1 MIRYGFCRRLK
12 PWSNNASSLFFLS
25 INFYRMK
32 INFKQPR
39 YILPLLALPFLC
51 LFFYVYSNSRGKEK
65 QEVPVDGMNGQ
76 IADISDQVRERGLS
90 GKLDAY
96 RDRYKASDGYS
107 GINPISEE
115 VIRDTVLRSGYS
127 DAEKQSLDSIAASL
141 KSGAGGYR
149 NRNDPVGYPGR
160 QISVA
165 KNALPVKNHSSSM
178 NAQDQQMAKALS
190 DLAAARKSVDRVDQ
204 KDRLPTQSAVDPMEI
219 FRKQMSYMDSVSKE
233 NDPAFQE
240 ENKRKAELSRLRQLQ
255 ESADRNSLRVK
266 PAGDI
271 LGKASLQ
278 VKALVDQDVTAL
290 AGSRIRIRLLED
302 MMVGEVRVPSGS
314 FLYAVVTGFSDQR
327 IKLSIS
333 SVHYAGKILPVKLEV
348 YDLDGLAGLYVPS
361 SFFREF
367 SKNIGGESIQGVSV
381 SSASGQQF
389 LMSTVDRLFQSTSS
403 AISGLIKK
411 NRAKV
416 KYSTYVLLID
426 AASLQ

>member
-1 MIRYGFCRRLK
+1 
-12 PWSNNASSLFFLS
+12 
-25 INFYRMK
+25 MK

-51 LFFYVYSNSRGKEK
+51 LFFYVYSNSSGKK
-65 QEVPVDGMNGQ
+65 NQEAPMDGMNGQ
-76 IADISDQVRERGLS
+76 TADISDQVRDRGLS

-127 DAEKQSLDSIAASL
+127 DSEKRSLDSIASSL

-149 NRNDPVGYPGR
+149 IRNDPASGYLGSTVP
-160 QISVA
+160 ISRT
-165 KNALPVKNHSSSM
+165 SSIIRGTDHHPTM
-178 NAQDQQMAKALS
+178 NAQDKQMAKALS
-190 DLAAARKSVDRVDQ
+190 DLAAARKSVDRVEQ
-204 KDRLPTQSAVDPMEI
+204 KDRLTAQSTADPMEI
-219 FRKQMSYMDSVSKE
+219 FRKQMSYMDSVSRQ

-240 ENKRKAELSRLRQLQ
+240 EIKRKAESLRLEELQ

-266 PAGDI
+266 PAGDVQ
-271 LGKASLQ
+271 GTASLQ
-278 VKALVDQDVTAL
+278 IKALIDQDITAF
-290 AGSRIRIRLLED
+290 AGSRVRIRLMED
-302 MMVGEVRVPSGS
+302 MMVGEVRVPNGS
-314 FLYAVVTGFSDQR
+314 FLYAMVSGFSDQR
-327 IKLSIS
+327 IKLSIV
-333 SVHYAGKILPVKLEV
+333 SVRYAGKILPVKLEV

-361 SFFREF
+361 SLFRAF
-367 SKNIGGESIQGVSV
+367 SKNIGGESIQGVPV

-403 AISGLIKK
+403 VISGLIKK
-411 NRAKV
+411 NRAKL

-426 AASLQ
+426 AAGLK

>member
-1 MIRYGFCRRLK
+1 
-12 PWSNNASSLFFLS
+12 
-25 INFYRMK
+25 MK

-51 LFFYVYSNSRGKEK
+51 LFFYVYSNSLGKEK
-65 QEVPVDGMNGQ
+65 QEAPMDGMNGQ
-76 IADISDQVRERGLS
+76 IADISDQVRDRGLS

-127 DAEKQSLDSIAASL
+127 DSEKRSLDSIASYL

-149 NRNDPVGYPGR
+149 IRNDPASGYLGSTAAINR
-160 QISVA
+160 T
-165 KNALPVKNHSSSM
+165 SSIVRGTDHHPTM
-178 NAQDQQMAKALS
+178 NAQDKQMAKALS
-190 DLAAARKSVDRVDQ
+190 DLAAARKSVDRVEQ
-204 KDRLPTQSAVDPMEI
+204 KDRLTAQSTADPMEV
-219 FRKQMSYMDSVSKE
+219 FRKQMSYMDSVSKQ

-240 ENKRKAELSRLRQLQ
+240 EIKRKAESLRLKELQ

-266 PAGDI
+266 PAGDV
-271 LGKASLQ
+271 LGKASVQ
-278 VKALVDQDVTAL
+278 IKALIDQDITAF
-290 AGSRIRIRLLED
+290 AGSRVRIRLMED
-302 MMVGEVRVPSGS
+302 MMVGEVRVPNGS
-314 FLYAVVTGFSDQR
+314 FLYAMVSGFSDQR
-327 IKLSIS
+327 IKLSIV
-333 SVHYAGKILPVKLEV
+333 SVHFAGKILPVKLEV

-367 SKNIGGESIQGVSV
+367 SKNIGGESIQGVPV

-403 AISGLIKK
+403 AISGLLKK

-426 AASLQ
+426 AAGLQ

>member
-1 MIRYGFCRRLK
+1 
-12 PWSNNASSLFFLS
+12 
-25 INFYRMK
+25 MK

-51 LFFYVYSNSRGKEK
+51 LFFYVYSSSSGKEN
-65 QEVPVDGMNGQ
+65 QQNPASGMNGQ

-107 GINPISEE
+107 GISPISEE

-127 DAEKQSLDSIAASL
+127 DAEKRSLDSIAASL
-141 KSGAGGYR
+141 KSGAGSYR
-149 NRNDPVGYPGR
+149 IRNDPTGYAGS
-160 QISVA
+160 QIPVA
-165 KNALPVKNHSSSM
+165 RSSSAAKVSNYNGAM
-178 NAQDQQMAKALS
+178 DAQDKQMAKALS
-190 DLAAARKSVDRVDQ
+190 DLAAARKSVDRVEH
-204 KDRLPTQSAVDPMEI
+204 KDRLSAQSAADPMEV
-219 FRKQMSYMDSVSKE
+219 FRKQMSYMDSVSKQ
-233 NDPAFQE
+233 NDPAFRE
-240 ENKRKAELSRLRQLQ
+240 ENKRKEESLRLKQLQ
-255 ESADRNSLRVK
+255 ESSDRNSLRVK

-271 LGKASLQ
+271 QGKVSLQ
-278 VKALVDQDVTAL
+278 VKALVDQDVTAR

-302 MMVGEVRVPSGS
+302 MMVGEIRVASGS
-314 FLYAVVTGFSDQR
+314 LLYAMVSGFSDQR

-348 YDLDGLAGLYVPS
+348 YDLDGLAGLYVPA

-367 SKNIGGESIQGVSV
+367 SKNIGGESIQGVSL

-426 AASLQ
+426 AAGLQ

>member
-1 MIRYGFCRRLK
+1 
-12 PWSNNASSLFFLS
+12 
-25 INFYRMK
+25 MK

-51 LFFYVYSNSRGKEK
+51 LFFYVYSNSSDKKK
-65 QEVPVDGMNGQ
+65 QEVPADGMNGQ
-76 IADISDQVRERGLS
+76 IADISDQVRDRELS

-115 VIRDTVLRSGYS
+115 VIRETVLRSGYS
-127 DAEKQSLDSIAASL
+127 DAEKRSLDSIAASL
-141 KSGAGGYR
+141 KSGTEGYR
-149 NRNDPVGYPGR
+149 IRNDP
-160 QISVA
+160 A
-165 KNALPVKNHSSSM
+165 KYAGSQTQVTRNTSAARVRNYNGAM
-178 NAQDQQMAKALS
+178 NAQDKQMAKALS
-190 DLAAARKSVDRVDQ
+190 DLAAARKSVDRVEQ
-204 KDRLPTQSAVDPMEI
+204 KDRLTAQSAADPMEI
-219 FRKQMSYMDSVSKE
+219 FRKQMSYMDSVSRQ

-240 ENKRKAELSRLRQLQ
+240 ENKKKSEALRIKQLQ
-255 ESADRNSLRVK
+255 ESSDLNSLRVK
-266 PAGDI
+266 PAVNI
-271 LGKASLQ
+271 EGKASLQ
-278 VKALVDQDVTAL
+278 IKALIDQDVTAF
-290 AGSRIRIRLLED
+290 AGSRIRIRLMED

-314 FLYAVVTGFSDQR
+314 FLYAMVSGFSDQR
-327 IKLSIS
+327 IKLSIV
-333 SVHYAGKILPVKLEV
+333 SVHYAAKILPVKLEV

-411 NRAKV
+411 NKAKV

-426 AASLQ
+426 AAGLQ

>member
-1 MIRYGFCRRLK
+1 
-12 PWSNNASSLFFLS
+12 
-25 INFYRMK
+25 MK

-39 YILPLLALPFLC
+39 YVLPLLALPFLC
-51 LFFYVYSNSRGKEK
+51 LFFYVYSNSSGKEK
-65 QEVPVDGMNGQ
+65 QQAPADGMNGQ
-76 IADISDQVRERGLS
+76 IADISDQVRDRELS

-127 DAEKQSLDSIAASL
+127 NAEKRSLDSIATSL
-141 KSGAGGYR
+141 KTGTGGYR
-149 NRNDPVGYPGR
+149 IRNDPNVYAGS
-160 QISVA
+160 QIPVA
-165 KNALPVKNHSSSM
+165 RSGSAAKVSNYNGGM
-178 NAQDQQMAKALS
+178 NAQDKQMAKALS
-190 DLAAARKSVDRVDQ
+190 DLAATRKSVDRVEQ
-204 KDRLPTQSAVDPMEI
+204 KDRLTAQSAADPMEI
-219 FRKQMSYMDSVSKE
+219 FRKQMSYMDSVAKQ

-240 ENKRKAELSRLRQLQ
+240 ENRKKAELLRLKELQ

-266 PAGDI
+266 PAGNI
-271 LGKASLQ
+271 QGKASLQ
-278 VKALVDQDVTAL
+278 IKAFIDQDVTAF
-290 AGSRIRIRLLED
+290 AGSRIRIRLMED
-302 MMVGEVRVPSGS
+302 MMVGEVRVPGGS
-314 FLYAVVTGFSDQR
+314 FLYAMVSGFSDQR
-327 IKLSIS
+327 IKLSIV

-426 AASLQ
+426 AAGLQ

>member
-1 MIRYGFCRRLK
+1 
-12 PWSNNASSLFFLS
+12 
-25 INFYRMK
+25 MK

-39 YILPLLALPFLC
+39 YILPLLGLPFLC
-51 LFFYVYSNSRGKEK
+51 LFFYVYSNSSGKEK
-65 QEVPVDGMNGQ
+65 QEVPADGMNGQ
-76 IADISDQVRERGLS
+76 IADISDQVRDRGLS

-96 RDRYKASDGYS
+96 RDRYKSSDGYS

-127 DAEKQSLDSIAASL
+127 DAEKRSLDSIAASL
-141 KSGAGGYR
+141 KTGAVGYRIRSDPAGGY
-149 NRNDPVGYPGR
+149 VGRKTTLGR
-160 QISVA
+160 
-165 KNALPVKNHSSSM
+165 SSSISREADHHPAM
-178 NAQDQQMAKALS
+178 NAQDREMVKALS
-190 DLAAARKSVDRVDQ
+190 DLADARKSVDRVEH
-204 KDRLPTQSAVDPMEI
+204 KDRITAQSATDPMEI
-219 FRKQMSYMDSVSKE
+219 FRKQMSYMDSVSKQ
-233 NDPAFQE
+233 NDPVFQE
-240 ENKRKAELSRLRQLQ
+240 ENKRKAESLRLKQLQ
-255 ESADRNSLRVK
+255 ESSNRNSIRVK

-271 LGKASLQ
+271 QDKASLQ
-278 VKALVDQDVTAL
+278 IKALVDQDITAF
-290 AGSRIRIRLLED
+290 AGSRIRIRLMED
-302 MMVGEVRVPSGS
+302 MMVGEVKVPSS
-314 FLYAVVTGFSDQR
+314 SLLYAMVSGFSDQR

-426 AASLQ
+426 AAGLQ

>member
-1 MIRYGFCRRLK
+1 
-12 PWSNNASSLFFLS
+12 
-25 INFYRMK
+25 MK

-51 LFFYVYSNSRGKEK
+51 LFFYVYSNSSAKEST
-65 QEVPVDGMNGQ
+65 EVPADGMNGQ
-76 IADISDQVRERGLS
+76 IADISDQVRDRGLS

-127 DAEKQSLDSIAASL
+127 DAEKRSLDSIAISL
-141 KSGAGGYR
+141 KPGNSGYR
-149 NRNDPVGYPGR
+149 IRNDPATGYARVSASVGR
-160 QISVA
+160 QSPLSRSSDHASVM
-165 KNALPVKNHSSSM
+165 SD
-178 NAQDQQMAKALS
+178 QDKQMAKALA
-190 DLAAARKSVDRVDQ
+190 DLASARKSVDRVEQ
-204 KDRLPTQSAVDPMEI
+204 KDRLSVQVAADPMDV
-219 FRKQMSYMDSVSKE
+219 FRKQMSYMDSISKQ

-240 ENKRKAELSRLRQLQ
+240 EHRKQLESLRLKKLQ

-266 PAGDI
+266 PSGYGSD
-271 LGKASLQ
+271 KTSLQ
-278 VKALVDQDVTAL
+278 IKALIDQDVTAL

-302 MMVGEVRVPSGS
+302 MQVGEVLVPGGS
-314 FLYAVVTGFSDQR
+314 FLYAMVVGFSDQR
-327 IKLSIS
+327 IRLSIS
-333 SVHYAGKILPVKLEV
+333 SVYYAGKILPVKLEI
-348 YDLDGLAGLYVPS
+348 YDLDGLAGLYVPA

-411 NRAKV
+411 NRAKI
-416 KYSTYVLLID
+416 KYSTHVLLID
-426 AASLQ
+426 TAGMQ

>member
-1 MIRYGFCRRLK
+1 
-12 PWSNNASSLFFLS
+12 
-25 INFYRMK
+25 MK

-51 LFFYVYSNSRGKEK
+51 LFFYVYSNSSGKKK
-65 QEVPVDGMNGQ
+65 QEVPIDGMNGQ
-76 IADISDQVRERGLS
+76 IADISDQVRDRGLS

-115 VIRDTVLRSGYS
+115 VIRETVLRSGYS
-127 DAEKQSLDSIAASL
+127 DAEKRSLDSIAASL
-141 KSGAGGYR
+141 KSAAGGYR
-149 NRNDPVGYPGR
+149 IRNDPAGYAGS
-160 QISVA
+160 QTSVRRNTSSA
-165 KNALPVKNHSSSM
+165 KVSNYNGAM
-178 NAQDQQMAKALS
+178 NAQDKQMAKALS
-190 DLAAARKSVDRVDQ
+190 DLAAARKSVDRVEQ
-204 KDRLPTQSAVDPMEI
+204 KDRLSTQSAADPMEV
-219 FRKQMSYMDSVSKE
+219 FRKQMSYMDSVSKQ

-240 ENKRKAELSRLRQLQ
+240 ENKRQAASLRLKQLQ

-271 LGKASLQ
+271 QGKASLQ
-278 VKALVDQDVTAL
+278 IKALIDQDVTAF
-290 AGSRIRIRLLED
+290 AGSRIRIRLMED
-302 MMVGEVRVPSGS
+302 MMVGEVKVPGGS
-314 FLYAVVTGFSDQR
+314 FLYAMVSGFSDQR
-327 IKLSIS
+327 IKLSIV
-333 SVHYAGKILPVKLEV
+333 SVHFAGKILPVKLEV

-411 NRAKV
+411 NKAKV

-426 AASLQ
+426 AAGLQ

>member
-1 MIRYGFCRRLK
+1 
-12 PWSNNASSLFFLS
+12 
-25 INFYRMK
+25 MK

-51 LFFYVYSNSRGKEK
+51 LFFYVYSSSSGKEN
-65 QEVPVDGMNGQ
+65 QQTPASGMNGQ

-107 GINPISEE
+107 GINPISQE

-127 DAEKQSLDSIAASL
+127 DAEKQSLDSIAAL
-141 KSGAGGYR
+141 LNSGAGSYR
-149 NRNDPVGYPGR
+149 IRNDPATGYLGGQRPLTR
-160 QISVA
+160 SS
-165 KNALPVKNHSSSM
+165 PVTKVKDDNGAM
-178 NAQDQQMAKALS
+178 NAQDKQMAKALS
-190 DLAAARKSVDRVDQ
+190 DLAAARKSVDRMEH
-204 KDRLPTQSAVDPMEI
+204 KDRLSAQSAADPMEV
-219 FRKQMSYMDSVSKE
+219 FRNQMSYMDSVSKQ

-240 ENKRKAELSRLRQLQ
+240 ENKRKEESLRLKQLQ
-255 ESADRNSLRVK
+255 ESSDRNSLRVK
-266 PAGDI
+266 PAGDVQ
-271 LGKASLQ
+271 GKVSLQ

-314 FLYAVVTGFSDQR
+314 LLYAMVSGFSDQR

-333 SVHYAGKILPVKLEV
+333 SVHFAGKIFPVKLEV
-348 YDLDGLAGLYVPS
+348 YDLDGLSGLYVPS

-367 SKNIGGESIQGVSV
+367 SKNIGGESIQGVSL

-389 LMSTVDRLFQSTSS
+389 LMSTFDRLFQSTSS

-416 KYSTYVLLID
+416 KDSTYVLLID
-426 AASLQ
+426 AAGLQ

>member
-1 MIRYGFCRRLK
+1 
-12 PWSNNASSLFFLS
+12 
-25 INFYRMK
+25 MK
-32 INFKQPR
+32 INFKKPR

-51 LFFYVYSNSRGKEK
+51 LFFYVYSNSSREMH
-65 QEVPVDGMNGQ
+65 EVRVDGMNGQ
-76 IADISDQVRERGLS
+76 IADISDQVRDRGLS

-115 VIRDTVLRSGYS
+115 VVRDTVLRSGYS
-127 DAEKQSLDSIAASL
+127 DAEKRSLDSIAASL

-149 NRNDPVGYPGR
+149 IRSNPAGYAGSQAPVTRNPF
-160 QISVA
+160 SV
-165 KNALPVKNHSSSM
+165 KVRDYGGSM
-178 NAQDQQMAKALS
+178 NAQDKQMAKALA
-190 DLAAARKSVDRVDQ
+190 DLAAARKSVDRVEQ
-204 KDRLPTQSAVDPMEI
+204 KERISTQSAADPMEV
-219 FRKQMSYMDSVSKE
+219 FRKQISYMDSVSKE

-240 ENKRKAELSRLRQLQ
+240 ENKRKAESMRLKQLQ
-255 ESADRNSLRVK
+255 ESADRNLLRVK
-266 PAGDI
+266 PVGDI
-271 LGKASLQ
+271 QGSVSLQ

-302 MMVGEVRVPSGS
+302 MMVGEIRVPSGS
-314 FLYAVVTGFSDQR
+314 FLYAMVSGFSDQR

-333 SVHYAGKILPVKLEV
+333 SVHYAGKIMPVRLEV

-367 SKNIGGESIQGVSV
+367 SKNIGGESIQGISV

-411 NRAKV
+411 NRAKI

-426 AASLQ
+426 AAGLQ

>member
-1 MIRYGFCRRLK
+1 
-12 PWSNNASSLFFLS
+12 
-25 INFYRMK
+25 MK

-51 LFFYVYSNSRGKEK
+51 LFFYVYSSSSDKEK
-65 QEVPVDGMNGQ
+65 REAPADGMNRQ

-96 RDRYKASDGYS
+96 RERYKASDGYS

-115 VIRDTVLRSGYS
+115 MIRDTVLRSGYS
-127 DAEKQSLDSIAASL
+127 DAEKRSLDSIATSL
-141 KSGAGGYR
+141 KSGAGSYR
-149 NRNDPVGYPGR
+149 IRNDPAAGYVGGQMPVTR
-160 QISVA
+160 STSASKV
-165 KNALPVKNHSSSM
+165 NAYDEAM
-178 NAQDQQMAKALS
+178 NAQDKQMAKALS
-190 DLAAARKSVDRVDQ
+190 DLAAARKAVDRVDQ
-204 KDRLPTQSAVDPMEI
+204 KDRLTSQSAADPMEI
-219 FRKQMSYMDSVSKE
+219 FRKQMSYMDSVSKQ

-240 ENKRKAELSRLRQLQ
+240 ENKRKEESLRLKQLQ
-255 ESADRNSLRVK
+255 ESSDRNSLRVK
-266 PAGDI
+266 PAGDVQ
-271 LGKASLQ
+271 GKVSLQ
-278 VKALVDQDVTAL
+278 IKALVDQDVTAL

-314 FLYAVVTGFSDQR
+314 LLYALVSGFSDQR

-333 SVHYAGKILPVKLEV
+333 SVHFAGKIFPVKLEV
-348 YDLDGLAGLYVPS
+348 YDLDGLSGLYVPS

-426 AASLQ
+426 AAGLQ

>member
-1 MIRYGFCRRLK
+1 
-12 PWSNNASSLFFLS
+12 
-25 INFYRMK
+25 MK

-51 LFFYVYSNSRGKEK
+51 LFFYVYSSSSGKEK
-65 QEVPVDGMNGQ
+65 QEAITNGMNGQ
-76 IADISDQVRERGLS
+76 IADISDQVRDRGLS

-127 DAEKQSLDSIAASL
+127 DSEKRSLDSIAASL

-149 NRNDPVGYPGR
+149 IRNDP
-160 QISVA
+160 A
-165 KNALPVKNHSSSM
+165 KYAGSQTQVMRNTSAARVSNYNGAM
-178 NAQDQQMAKALS
+178 NAQDKQMAKALS
-190 DLAAARKSVDRVDQ
+190 DLAAARKSVDRVEQ
-204 KDRLPTQSAVDPMEI
+204 KDRLTAKSADDPMEI
-219 FRKQMSYMDSVSKE
+219 FRKQMSYMDSVSRQ

-240 ENKRKAELSRLRQLQ
+240 ANKRKAESLRIKQLQ
-255 ESADRNSLRVK
+255 ESSDRNSLRVK
-266 PAGDI
+266 PAVDI
-271 LGKASLQ
+271 QGKASLQ
-278 VKALVDQDVTAL
+278 IKALIDQDVTAF

-302 MMVGEVRVPSGS
+302 MMIGEVRVPSGS
-314 FLYAVVTGFSDQR
+314 FLYAMVSGFSDQR
-327 IKLSIS
+327 IRLSIA

-426 AASLQ
+426 AAGLQ

>member
-1 MIRYGFCRRLK
+1 
-12 PWSNNASSLFFLS
+12 
-25 INFYRMK
+25 MK

-51 LFFYVYSNSRGKEK
+51 LFFYVYSSSSGKEK
-65 QEVPVDGMNGQ
+65 QEIITNGMNGQ
-76 IADISDQVRERGLS
+76 IADISDQVRDRGLS

-127 DAEKQSLDSIAASL
+127 DSEKRSLDSIAASL

-149 NRNDPVGYPGR
+149 IRNDPTGYAGS
-160 QISVA
+160 QIPVA
-165 KNALPVKNHSSSM
+165 RSRSEATVTNHNGAM
-178 NAQDQQMAKALS
+178 NAQDKQMAKALA
-190 DLAAARKSVDRVDQ
+190 DLAAARKSVDRVEQ
-204 KDRLPTQSAVDPMEI
+204 KDRLTAKSAADPMEI
-219 FRKQMSYMDSVSKE
+219 FRKQMSYMDSVSRQ

-240 ENKRKAELSRLRQLQ
+240 ENKKKSEALRIKQLQ

-271 LGKASLQ
+271 QGKASMQ
-278 VKALVDQDVTAL
+278 IKALIDQDITAL
-290 AGSRIRIRLLED
+290 AGSRIRIRLMED
-302 MMVGEVRVPSGS
+302 MMVGEVKVPNGS
-314 FLYAVVTGFSDQR
+314 FLYAMVSGFSDQR
-327 IKLSIS
+327 IKLSIV

-411 NRAKV
+411 NKAKV

-426 AASLQ
+426 AAGLQ